1 MVSTLVGAIVGF
13 FGMAIGILTAGLRLT
28 DEAAFQRLR
37 RASNQ
42 QRNVELRMVAEEV
55 VHEGAL
61 D

>member
-1 MVSTLVGAIVGF
+1 
-13 FGMAIGILTAGLRLT
+13 MAIGILTAGLRLT

-42 QRNVELRMVAEEV
+42 QRNAELRMLAEEV